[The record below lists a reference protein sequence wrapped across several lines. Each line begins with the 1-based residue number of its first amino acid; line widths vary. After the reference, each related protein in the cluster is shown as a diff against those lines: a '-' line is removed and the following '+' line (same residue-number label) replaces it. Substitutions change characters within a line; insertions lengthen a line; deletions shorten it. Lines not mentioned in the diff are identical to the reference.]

1 MSREK
6 KDKQECSVMTPVF
19 EGTRY
24 LHHICSE
31 CKGTIKF
38 QQSCYGGV
46 SFYEIHG
53 VKSESVKFCPL
64 CGAEVV
70 RFSDKPIYE
79 EPIDLSPL
87 DVFAKLHREYDR
99 KAHWLY
105 HCYISEAHQEK
116 IDALIP
122 LLDKKEVE
130 VYYQDAI
137 DMVKKGRFMYT
148 KNSRAFAKLRKEFGE
163 DTE

>member
-1 MSREK
+1 MKTEMQSA
-6 KDKQECSVMTPVF
+6 VMTPVF

-24 LHHICSE
+24 IHHICSE
-31 CKGTIKF
+31 CKGTMKF
-38 QQSCYGGV
+38 RQSCYGGA

-53 VKSESVKFCPL
+53 VKSENVRFCL
-64 CGAEVV
+64 HCGAEIV

-79 EPIDLSPL
+79 SEIDLSPL
-87 DVFAKLHREYDR
+87 DVFAKLHREYER

-105 HCYISEAHQEK
+105 HCYISEAHQQK
-116 IDALIP
+116 IDDLIP
-122 LLDKKEVE
+122 LLDKKEIE

-137 DMVKKGRFMYT
+137 DMAKEGKFMYT
-148 KNSRAFAKLRKEFGE
+148 KNSRAFTKLRKEFGE